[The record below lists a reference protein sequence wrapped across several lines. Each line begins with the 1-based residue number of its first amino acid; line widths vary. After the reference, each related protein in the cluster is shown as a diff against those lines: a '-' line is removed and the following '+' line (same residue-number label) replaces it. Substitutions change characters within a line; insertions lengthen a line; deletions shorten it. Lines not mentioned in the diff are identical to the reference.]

1 MGKEKS
7 NKMIKN
13 YLISI
18 LIGVVLGI
26 AGTTGIIHST
36 KKEVTLSCPPAK
48 CPKCPVSIDIDK
60 LKDFRG
66 KFVLN
71 QTYEIGGDS
80 SLRVN
85 LLKDI
90 ESIIMKQKLSRCK

>member
-1 MGKEKS
+1 MGEEKL

-26 AGTTGIIHST
+26 AGTTAIIHST
-36 KKEVTLSCPPAK
+36 QKEVKLSCPPPV

-80 SLRVN
+80 SLKTN

-90 ESIIMKQKLSRCK
+90 ESLIMKQKLSRCK